1 MAGHRGILRRDVA
14 SDSVNTDSRAGGRAT
29 FGRFAEDSTRPM
41 TLLLAAVGAVVTALL
56 ELTVGPYLRIGDAQP
71 HLVLVLGVVVTVAVG
86 LEAGLTWAFVGGL
99 ALDVLAD
106 RPLGS
111 SAFALLLC
119 VGVAS
124 LLARTFVRLRP
135 IVPIIAV
142 AILSVAYS
150 MILFAALGALGTPVP
165 VADPLSLVLPGAIY
179 DTILAAVIGP
189 LAIAIHDRRAAAQ
202 ERVDW

>member
-1 MAGHRGILRRDVA
+1 
-14 SDSVNTDSRAGGRAT
+14 
-29 FGRFAEDSTRPM
+29 M

-119 VGVAS
+119 VGVAA

-150 MILFAALGALGTPVP
+150 MILFATLGALGTPVP

-179 DTILAAVIGP
+179 DMVLAAIIGP
-189 LAIAIHDRRAAAQ
+189 LAIAIHDRHATQ